1 MEYLSII
8 TKVYI
13 KINKILPTVDI
24 TMNHH
29 SLRLMYV
36 ICRILHMTA
45 AVIDIL
51 HYFKPLATAPLLLKP
66 LSVI

>member
-13 KINKILPTVDI
+13 KVNKILPTVDF
-24 TMNHH
+24 TMKHH

-36 ICRILHMTA
+36 ICRIFHMTA
-45 AVIDIL
+45 AVTDIL
-51 HYFKPLATAPLLLKP
+51 HNLKPFATAPLLLKP